1 MKLKDGPTS
10 GQDFDGTNPFMSQSS
25 AFGGGK
31 KKGKT
36 KGEVN
41 FSQTNH
47 GVSGIS
53 NMTGITGVSTKTGG
67 IPDES
72 MR

>member
-1 MKLKDGPTS
+1 
-10 GQDFDGTNPFMSQSS
+10 MSQSS

-31 KKGKT
+31 KKGKA

-72 MR
+72 TIRTKGGLLGRLGLT